1 MAVNTVIQGTAAEV
15 LKKVMLKVYE
25 VLKDKDDIA
34 LLLQVHDEL
43 IFEVEENSVEKYS
56 EILADIMKNTVKLED
71 VNLNININT
80 GKNWAEA
87 K

>member
-1 MAVNTVIQGTAAEV
+1 MV
-15 LKKVMLKVYE
+15 KVYD
-25 VLKDKDDIA
+25 VLKDKEDIA

-43 IFEVEENSVEKYS
+43 IFEVEESSVEKYS
-56 EILADIMKNTVKLED
+56 GILADIMKNTVQLED
-71 VNLNININT
+71 VKLNININI

>member
-1 MAVNTVIQGTAAEV
+1 MV
-15 LKKVMLKVYE
+15 KVYD
-25 VLKDKDDIA
+25 VLKDKEDIA

-43 IFEVEENSVEKYS
+43 IFEVEKNSVEKYS
-56 EILADIMKNTVKLED
+56 EILADIMKNTVQLED
-71 VNLNININT
+71 VKLNININI

>member
-1 MAVNTVIQGTAAEV
+1 MI
-15 LKKVMLKVYE
+15 KVYD
-25 VLKDKDDIA
+25 VLKDKEDIA

-43 IFEVEENSVEKYS
+43 IFEVEKNSVEKYS
-56 EILADIMKNTVKLED
+56 GILADIMKNTVQLED
-71 VNLNININT
+71 VKLNININI

>member
-1 MAVNTVIQGTAAEV
+1 MV
-15 LKKVMLKVYE
+15 KVYDI
-25 VLKDKDDIA
+25 LKDKEDIA

-43 IFEVEENSVEKYS
+43 IFEVEKNSVEKYS
-56 EILADIMKNTVKLED
+56 GILADIMKNTVQLED
-71 VNLNININT
+71 VKLNININI